1 MADVEV
7 WVADAVVLAG
17 QAEPLL
23 STAEAE
29 RSARYVSVEARRLF
43 VLSRAL
49 QRLLGSAYLGVP
61 AERVEVGRSCRLCT
75 DGGDHGKPYLRGA
88 PGLDYSVSH
97 AGRLVLLAWS
107 SACRVGADVEWLDRR
122 LDPGLLG
129 ARTLAA
135 AEQAALDAL
144 PAADRPAQ
152 FLRLWTRKE
161 AAVKLAGHGLTV
173 PLASVRV
180 DGPTARLDTPP
191 PGWPTE
197 PLTLTTL
204 PVPDGYTAALATT
217 AAPRVTLR
225 EITDLTAGAG
235 TAPVRREPTA
245 ASPHP
250 HVAVE
255 PAEATRPD
263 AS

>member
-7 WVADAVVLAG
+7 WIADAVTLAG

-23 STAEAE
+23 SAAEAE
-29 RSARYVSVEARRLF
+29 RSRRYVSVEARRLF

-49 QRLLGSAYLGVP
+49 QRLLGSACLGIP
-61 AERVEVGRSCRLCT
+61 ADRVEVGRQCRLC
-75 DGGDHGKPYLRGA
+75 GGGEHGKPYLRGA

-107 SACRVGADVEWLDRR
+107 SGCRVGTDVERLDRR
-122 LDPGLLG
+122 LDPGPLG
-129 ARTLAA
+129 TRTLAA
-135 AEQAALDAL
+135 AEQADLDAL
-144 PAADRPAQ
+144 PAADRPAR

-180 DGPTARLDTPP
+180 DGPTARLATPP
-191 PGWPTE
+191 PGWPAE

-204 PVPDGYTAALATT
+204 PVPAEYVAALATT
-217 AAPRVTLR
+217 AAPRVALR
-225 EITDLTAGAG
+225 EITDLRTGIGPNPA
-235 TAPVRREPTA
+235 RRSGPG
-245 ASPHP
+245 
-250 HVAVE
+250 VVD
-255 PAEATRPD
+255 PD
-263 AS
+263 PQSSH

>member
-23 STAEAE
+23 STAETE

-61 AERVEVGRSCRLCT
+61 AERVEIGRSCRLCS

-107 SACRVGADVEWLDRR
+107 SACRVGADIEWLDRR

-135 AEQAALDAL
+135 AEQADLDAL
-144 PAADRPAQ
+144 PATDRSAQ

-173 PLASVRV
+173 PLASVQV
-180 DGPTARLDTPP
+180 DGPTARLAVPP

-217 AAPRVTLR
+217 AAPRVTRR